1 MSTEYL
7 TRLAVLGTL
16 IAEGEHAI
24 MALVKTLTT
33 LAADDPRHA
42 QLLRQLHHL
51 SEQQQR
57 AFAEQ
62 TRLTKAALAALKGK
76 PAHRKGPA

>member
-1 MSTEYL
+1 MPSSW
-7 TRLAVLGTL
+7 GNW
-16 IAEGEHAI
+16 
-24 MALVKTLTT
+24 TT
-33 LAADDPRHA
+33 F
-42 QLLRQLHHL
+42 

-76 PAHRKGPA
+76 PARRKGPA